1 MGGNWDQWIDDEDG
15 IDGLLESATES
26 VSLSRRIGSS
36 RYYPDIPKD
45 GHMRE
50 VRMSKGPK
58 YKRSKRAFVEKERA
72 KKAQRK
78 RKS

>member
-1 MGGNWDQWIDDEDG
+1 MTDIAWEDWDDLDTVSDR
-15 IDGLLESATES
+15 A
-26 VSLSRRIGSS
+26 SLSRRIGTS
-36 RYYPDIPKD
+36 RYYQDIPQD

-50 VRMSKGPK
+50 VRLSKGPK